1 MLYYKNN
8 YLYCYY
14 TMQMLGEGE
23 AVNKHE
29 FGVHSLGSEL
39 GNGIL
44 KRNRMQEEEEEND
57 N

>member
-1 MLYYKNN
+1 MLYYKNS